1 MCSALPRRGVILF
14 DTLTAVRAFED
25 AFEDRLGRNQ
35 VRPAVVEFSLGSE
48 QDSITQQRDATALY
62 RHGMA
67 RHGTSRHATAR
78 HSTSQHV
85 TARHGTARI
94 CTARHGIATARH
106 GHTPPRHTTPRRAA
120 PRHATPRHATPCCSM
135 SWRTYSHQEMYPNA
149 SSSFDRPGA
158 MCFVRFRGRTGQS
171 ASFIVVAVTARFDL
185 AGQVKKKTK
194 LHVLAHFN
202 WLYFNQ
208 NATNFVI
215 CVAVRGVTC
224 YRTRRGTR
232 TFTVEGTVIA
242 QHPPP
247 YF

>member
-67 RHGTSRHATAR
+67 RHGTSRHVTAR

-94 CTARHGIATARH
+94 CTARHGIATAWH
-106 GHTPPRHTTPRRAA
+106 GHTTPRHATPRRAA
-120 PRHATPRHATPCCSM
+120 PRRATPRHATPRHATPCCSM

-185 AGQVKKKTK
+185 AGQVKKKLSYTFWHILTGYISTK
-194 LHVLAHFN
+194 TQPTL
-202 WLYFNQ
+202 
-208 NATNFVI
+208 
-215 CVAVRGVTC
+215 
-224 YRTRRGTR
+224 
-232 TFTVEGTVIA
+232 
-242 QHPPP
+242 
-247 YF
+247 